1 MKKQISAAILYTIIL
16 TSLTACGAI
25 TPRQAPPNDASESV
39 SAVSGAALSAEEK
52 TSEASKANN
61 APVKTANVPMA
72 VYGETDI
79 PEFSG
84 SSFGEDGRLTL
95 TAYAD
100 EDYSE
105 SCLDKM
111 VFETHVVGDY
121 TLRLTGETVR
131 VNPDFPD
138 RIFVREPRAEV
149 EKNGVILERGASF
162 GSYVIAVDQLNE
174 YVLYKDKIG
183 SYVDLYELDV
193 PVIAV
198 RYFYDG
204 SAEIRSAV
212 NFATIQNGEVC
223 DGFAGVCVEGTGL
236 EPDEDT
242 SSKIPV
248 KANGEKSVCRVAL
261 CAADEFKVLDGKT
274 LADEAAGIKY
284 TFDFREE
291 PQFELFTADK
301 LG

>member
-1 MKKQISAAILYTIIL
+1 MKKQALAMILSAAVI
-16 TSLTACGAI
+16 TSLTACGAS
-25 TPRQAPPNDASESV
+25 PS
-39 SAVSGAALSAEEK
+39 EK
-52 TSEASKANN
+52 TPVNSAPESSASPAAN
-61 APVKTANVPMA
+61 APMA

-95 TAYAD
+95 MAYAD

-138 RIFVREPRAEV
+138 RIFVREPRVEV

-242 SSKIPV
+242 SSKLPV
-248 KANGEKSVCRVAL
+248 MTNEEKVTCRVAL
-261 CAADEFKVLDGKT
+261 CAANEFNVLDGKT

-291 PQFELFTADK
+291 PQFELFTAEK

>member
-1 MKKQISAAILYTIIL
+1 MILSAAVI
-16 TSLTACGAI
+16 TSLTACGAS
-25 TPRQAPPNDASESV
+25 PS
-39 SAVSGAALSAEEK
+39 EK
-52 TSEASKANN
+52 TPVNSAPESSASPAAN
-61 APVKTANVPMA
+61 APMA

-95 TAYAD
+95 MAYAD

-138 RIFVREPRAEV
+138 RIFVREPRVEV

-248 KANGEKSVCRVAL
+248 KVNGEKSVCRVAL

-291 PQFELFTADK
+291 PQFELFTAEK